1 MAFNGNYIVTQGTD
15 LSGMQFQDTSSGSD
29 TNITSR
35 SIGLYQTNGQLLGG
49 VLIDWPLS
57 AAVPFVIT
65 GIMAKDYA
73 LTSVVIWTSSSPLPS
88 PSTYT
93 KSEIVTFIG
102 YTNQFIYSLI
112 QEIAANNTILNDNDF
127 QQNLI
132 KIRNE
137 KINAID
143 STTYSDQFS
152 AMAALDRAQFLIN
165 NKTYFF

>member
-1 MAFNGNYIVTQGTD
+1 MSFNGDYAVTQGAD
-15 LSGMQFQDTSSGSD
+15 LTGASFQDTSAGSD
-29 TNITSR
+29 TNITAR
-35 SIGLYQTNGQLLGG
+35 TIYLYTTAGALL
-49 VLIDWPLS
+49 VPPIDWPLS
-57 AAVPFVIT
+57 ASVPFVVT
-65 GIMAKDYA
+65 GIMSKDYSLSA
-73 LTSVVIWTSSSPLPS
+73 VVIWTSSSPLPS

-93 KSEIVTFIG
+93 KTEIVTFIG

-127 QQNLI
+127 QQNLA

-137 KINAID
+137 KFNAID

-152 AMAALDRAQFLIN
+152 SQSALDRAQFLIN